1 VMGLSDR
8 TTLTEMSPTS
18 IAPTC
23 PHCLAPSNVAVAKRQ
38 SRAPSGLTMIVGGGQ
53 AVFADVPD
61 LCAKGGRAEVR
72 MDPVAAGKDK
82 LALRGKR
89 WVNGGETCRSR
100 PSLSGTF

>member
-82 LALRGKR
+82 LKGPSGPLTESVDALES
-89 WVNGGETCRSR
+89 N
-100 PSLSGTF
+100 